1 MLGYVK
7 RQCEAYILEW
17 EGRGL
22 GVEVIAKLMYKAY
35 VVGKICS
42 EVALIFSGRLK

>member
-1 MLGYVK
+1 M
-7 RQCEAYILEW
+7 AYILGW
-17 EGRGL
+17 EGKGL
-22 GVEVIAKLMYKAY
+22 GVEVITKRMYKAY

>member
-1 MLGYVK
+1 MGG
-7 RQCEAYILEW
+7 

-42 EVALIFSGRLK
+42 EVQTSFQMISITFLLGFWPF